1 MRLPRFVD
9 AHANEKD
16 DEIALNMRGHAS
28 VDDRSHERFPAEE
41 EIRPLN
47 GVGRSHNLRKRA
59 ARSQPFDTESHG
71 VNR

>member
-1 MRLPRFVD
+1 MRLPWFVD

-28 VDDRSHERFPAEE
+28 VDDRSHERFLAEE
-41 EIRPLN
+41 EITPATFA
-47 GVGRSHNLRKRA
+47 SRA
-59 ARSQPFDTESHG
+59 APRQPFDTESHG